1 MKQLIDIVIWIFYFF
16 FKILYPYN
24 RLLFIS
30 TIEEQFSAITGKIE
44 GSIV

>member
-1 MKQLIDIVIWIFYFF
+1 MKQLIDIGIWILYFF
-16 FKILYPYN
+16 FRILYPYN

-30 TIEEQFSAITGKIE
+30 TIEAQFSAITGQIE